1 MDKFDGIEDPQE
13 IIDEEREKTYLLLI
27 RQKTSY
33 KKGYFKET
41 LIKASRAKR
50 AYTGYM
56 LKAVYMTNDSDQF
69 FNVENLALHYYGKQ
83 GWNGVHSENRLM

>member
-1 MDKFDGIEDPQE
+1 M
-13 IIDEEREKTYLLLI
+13 LLI

-41 LIKASRAKR
+41 LIKAKR

-83 GWNGVHSENRLM
+83 GWNGVHSENNLMRYLYGVLFWDEIYYPKVPYVFQTPY